1 MFDEIP
7 ERTTDKILR
16 FFSDLT
22 CWNAI
27 SRNDCEKDAVTVA
40 VVNCMTSLYASIPVF
55 SVLGFKATTAY
66 WDCLDR

>member
-1 MFDEIP
+1 MFAEITESQIKKP
-7 ERTTDKILR
+7 T
-16 FFSDLT
+16 FFNHFTAL
-22 CWNAI
+22 NAI

-40 VVNCMTSLYASIPVF
+40 IVNSMTSLYASIPVF